1 MKKTFIIA
9 GIALLGFAQMTQA
22 AVASKTN
29 LEQTVEGKKFAMLV
43 QSVKSLRSAIMTAT
57 EIKQSNPKSD
67 FEIVIMGQMVLEL
80 STDKDLQEAFK
91 VAKQYGVQLRVCE
104 FAMKV
109 YGVSMDS
116 INPYIKGTPNAHKY
130 MFQLQERGYNVL
142 SI

>member
-1 MKKTFIIA
+1 MKKTLIIA
-9 GIALLGFAQMTQA
+9 GIALLGFAQMTEA

-29 LEQTVEGKKFAMLV
+29 LEQTVEGKKFAILV

-57 EIKQSNPKSD
+57 EIKQANPKVD
-67 FEIVIMGQMVLEL
+67 FEIVIMGQMVQEL
-80 STDKDLQEAFK
+80 ATDKDLQEAFK
-91 VAKQYGVQLRVCE
+91 IAEQYGVQLRVCE

>member
-1 MKKTFIIA
+1 MKKTLIIA
-9 GIALLGFAQMTQA
+9 GVALLGFAQMTEA

-29 LEQTVEGKKFAMLV
+29 LEQTVEGKKFAILV

-57 EIKQSNPKSD
+57 EIKQANPKVD
-67 FEIVIMGQMVLEL
+67 FEIVIMGQMVQEL
-80 STDKDLQEAFK
+80 ATDKDLQEAFK
-91 VAKQYGVQLRVCE
+91 IAEQYGVQLRVCE